1 MNRPSVWINK
11 INRVIEHV
19 NITPPSGVIRC
30 HRIHPQ
36 KPPRIGTVEAGVA
49 VVEAGFYIPFAIRG
63 LESLPVV
70 DVLTEGFAKGIV
82 VQGMLYEVL
91 CAVGIAVNELVG
103 ER

>member
-1 MNRPSVWINK
+1 MSK
-11 INRVIEHV
+11 ISPQRV
-19 NITPPSGVIRC
+19 
-30 HRIHPQ
+30 HPQ
-36 KPPRIGTVEAGVA
+36 KPPHIGIVEAGVA
-49 VVEAGFYIPFAIRG
+49 VVEAGFYIPLPEFSGQAVVSG

-70 DVLTEGFAKGIV
+70 DVLSEGFAKGIV

>member
-1 MNRPSVWINK
+1 MLCR
-11 INRVIEHV
+11 
-19 NITPPSGVIRC
+19 
-30 HRIHPQ
+30 
-36 KPPRIGTVEAGVA
+36 
-49 VVEAGFYIPFAIRG
+49 

-91 CAVGIAVNELVG
+91 GAVGIAVNELVG